1 MFPFLTARCC
11 SPTHLFSET
20 RGPVKLEDPRRA
32 PDVAAA
38 DKHETQ
44 GPTERPG
51 PETPAPESQG
61 RTALY
66 VVLGLVLAAAAAA
79 VTVPQVRLCRSSTH
93 RSRDQ
98 TSVHW
103 RRDSVP
109 QRTDF
114 ALVHE
119 TAFHCTESLT

>member
-38 DKHETQ
+38 DQHETQ

-51 PETPAPESQG
+51 PETPAPETPEPKSRG
-61 RTALY
+61 RTVLY
-66 VVLGLVLAAAAAA
+66 VALGLVLAA
-79 VTVPQVRLCRSSTH
+79 VTVPLVRLCCSSTH
-93 RSRDQ
+93 RSRD
-98 TSVHW
+98 
-103 RRDSVP
+103 
-109 QRTDF
+109 
-114 ALVHE
+114 
-119 TAFHCTESLT
+119 